1 MSACIRLITSFRP
14 TLYYVG
20 NAITRNTTLQKD
32 CTMTMTTVSDSS
44 AMSADSLIDA
54 LSGESTEVQAVALVE
69 NVSVAKEVPM
79 TDEQIVA
86 TITSFDRL
94 LSKKSP
100 CLDTFIVQSG
110 GVVDEDA
117 TLDNVAEYLREN
129 SKAEQ
134 TKIALRGFVIDCVD
148 ALLENFGKANEG
160 RMKLDTL
167 SSTIAMPLVMRTGEA
182 AFITAMKDYIE
193 AVIVDCSET
202 ADAPSFRARYFYVAK
217 GKGAGVCLVKYKP
230 KKLD

>member
-1 MSACIRLITSFRP
+1 
-14 TLYYVG
+14 
-20 NAITRNTTLQKD
+20 
-32 CTMTMTTVSDSS
+32 MTMNTVSVDSS
-44 AMSADSLIDA
+44 AILSAETPLDSLA
-54 LSGESTEVQAVALVE
+54 GESK

-100 CLDTFIVQSG
+100 TLDTFIVQSAG
-110 GVVDEDA
+110 AVDEDA

-134 TKIALRGFVIDCVD
+134 TKLALRGFIIDCAD
-148 ALLENFGKANEG
+148 ALLETFGKANEG
-160 RMKLDTL
+160 RMKLDSL

-182 AFITAMKDYIE
+182 AFITTMKDYIE
-193 AVIVDCSET
+193 KILIECSET
-202 ADAPSFRARYFYVAK
+202 AEAPSFRARYFYVAK

>member
-1 MSACIRLITSFRP
+1 
-14 TLYYVG
+14 
-20 NAITRNTTLQKD
+20 
-32 CTMTMTTVSDSS
+32 MTMNTVSVDSS
-44 AMSADSLIDA
+44 DNLSAENLIDA
-54 LSGESTEVQAVALVE
+54 LSGESPEVQAAVVALVE
-69 NVSVAKEVPM
+69 NTSVANVPVAKEVPM
-79 TDEQIVA
+79 TDEQIVG

-134 TKIALRGFVIDCVD
+134 TKLALRGFVIDCVD
-148 ALLENFGKANEG
+148 ALLENFGKANEW

-193 AVIVDCSET
+193 EVIVSCSET
-202 ADAPSFRARYFYVAK
+202 AEAPKMRARYFYVAK